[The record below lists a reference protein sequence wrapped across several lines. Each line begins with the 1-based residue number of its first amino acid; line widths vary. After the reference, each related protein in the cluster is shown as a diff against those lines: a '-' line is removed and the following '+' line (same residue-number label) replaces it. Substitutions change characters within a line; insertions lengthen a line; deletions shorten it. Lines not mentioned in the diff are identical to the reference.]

1 MRSDARWHVPTAVQI
16 PKNEQIL
23 STNRRTTMKICRK
36 GLAAGPR
43 TAAALLVAGA
53 FATSASAQNAEAID
67 GVVHDA
73 EYYVLKAQ
81 NGERWAEEDV
91 DLQSRLAELREK
103 FGTPPNLIHIM
114 WDDTAYGDLGMPG
127 VQAVRGLDTPN
138 INALAEDGMMFA
150 RMYTE
155 VGCTPSRAA
164 AVTGR
169 MAVRSGMYNIGMLQ
183 ESHGLDAEEVTL
195 AEVLGE
201 AGYKTAFYGKWHLG
215 DIEESYPHNQGFDEA
230 LFTGYNQILSL
241 NTREAEQ
248 GNASIGLFE
257 DMLVEDPYKLDDTF
271 ITKDW
276 VQVAEGTKG
285 GETLQWRDNSLET
298 YEMIDS
304 EGLDRMFA
312 FMERSA
318 ESGEPFYVANWP
330 IMSSFLPIREK
341 CTRARSLLQ
350 NGLQCTVD
358 PLIKAVQDKLEEL
371 GIAENTLIVAMADN
385 GPMSHNPPPGTG
397 FAETIFRGGK
407 GDFLEGGV
415 RVPAFAVWP
424 GMIEPG
430 SLPGDMIHIT
440 DLFTTFASLGGA
452 MDAIPTD
459 RVIDGLDQTSLLL
472 NGDTHSRRDYTF
484 TYAGP
489 TLGAVVKGDYKRHM
503 ISPDPVGEA
512 SGIPA
517 AFYFLPSDPREV
529 QPMLTNLIHLKRPF
543 NRMVLRH
550 NLWKESYPDR
560 PEKHGIPWTGIANAS
575 EALKKEQNPQLVL
588 KDLPFDPLEYIE
600 HLDELPF
607 DPNGDPSIGE

>member
-1 MRSDARWHVPTAVQI
+1 MTKSEMAQTSR
-16 PKNEQIL
+16 
-23 STNRRTTMKICRK
+23 M
-36 GLAAGPR
+36 
-43 TAAALLVAGA
+43 LVAVALAGMVTAPA
-53 FATSASAQNAEAID
+53 FAQTAE
-67 GVVHDA
+67 GPGGLVHDA
-73 EYYVLKAQ
+73 EYYVLMAQ
-81 NGERWAEEDV
+81 NGESWAAEDA
-91 DLQSRLAELREK
+91 DIQAKLAALREK
-103 FGTPPNLIHIM
+103 HGTPPNLIHIM

-127 VQAVRGLDTPN
+127 IQAVRGLDTPN
-138 INALAEDGMMFA
+138 INALAQEGMMFT

-164 AVTGR
+164 AITGR
-169 MAVRSGMYNIGMLQ
+169 LAVRSGMYNIGMLQ
-183 ESHGLDAEEVTL
+183 ESHGLNAEEVTL
-195 AEVLGE
+195 AEVLSD
-201 AGYKTAFYGKWHLG
+201 AGYATAFFGKWHLG
-215 DIEESYPHNQGFDEA
+215 DIEQSYPHNQGFDEA

-257 DMLVEDPYKLDDTF
+257 DMLPENPYKLDDTF

-276 VQVAEGTKG
+276 VMAAEGTKG
-285 GETLQWRDNSLET
+285 GETLQWRDNTTES
-298 YEMIDS
+298 YEAMDD
-304 EGLDRMFA
+304 EGFKRMFA
-312 FMERSA
+312 FIEA
-318 ESGEPFYVANWP
+318 NAKEGKPFFVASCPN
-330 IMSSFLPIREK
+330 MANFMPIRPK
-341 CTRARSLLQ
+341 CTRARALLQ
-350 NGLQCTVD
+350 NGLQCTID
-358 PLIKAVQDKLEEL
+358 PFIAELRAKLDEL

-424 GMIEPG
+424 SVIKPG
-430 SLPGDMIHIT
+430 SLPNDMIHIT

-452 MDAIPTD
+452 IGNIPTD
-459 RVIDGLDQTSLLL
+459 RVIDGVDQTALLP
-472 NGDTHSRRDYTF
+472 NGDTAGRRDYTF

-503 ISPDPVGEA
+503 ISPDPIGEA

-550 NLWKESYPDR
+550 NLWKEKYPDR
-560 PEKHGIPWTGIANAS
+560 PETHGIPWTGIANAS
-575 EALKKEQNPQLVL
+575 EALKREQNPQLIL
-588 KDLPFDPLEYIE
+588 KDLPFDPLEYID

-607 DPNGDPSIGE
+607 DPNADPSIGQ